1 VLAKITKRTV
11 DGLLVPRGG
20 RECVLWDSEIKGFG
34 IRARRGGTKT
44 YILHYRAGKGRAAP
58 LRKITIGKHGSPW
71 TPDTAR
77 IEAKR
82 LMGQVAGGGDPCR
95 DRAIEKKAMA
105 FSELCDLYLVEG
117 TAHKKPSTIRN
128 DKARIEHHIKPLIGR
143 KRVDAVTRGDIERL
157 LVDVK
162 GGTSARRQTRSE
174 KRRAGGL
181 PKGGAGAAAQCVTLV
196 STILTF
202 AVKRGLRQENPARG
216 IKKPPVRKME
226 RFLSDEEIS
235 RLSATLEAEAAS
247 SGNPYP
253 SGAIRL
259 LLLTG
264 CRRGEILNL
273 IWTHVDFEM
282 QCLRLPD
289 SKTGSKIVYLNKPA
303 LELLQHLPRIVGNPY
318 VIAGSR
324 AASPLYGLDKI
335 WYRVRGAAGLSN
347 VRLHDL
353 RHSFASVG
361 ISGGL
366 SLPLIGALLGHKHPT
381 TTARYAH
388 LSAHPI
394 RVANEA
400 VGARLAAAM
409 AQKFNGE
416 RSQ

>member
-181 PKGGAGAAAQCVTLV
+181 PKGGAGAAAQCVTLDRY
-196 STILTF
+196 
-202 AVKRGLRQENPARG
+202 RGRN
-216 IKKPPVRKME
+216 
-226 RFLSDEEIS
+226 
-235 RLSATLEAEAAS
+235 
-247 SGNPYP
+247 
-253 SGAIRL
+253 
-259 LLLTG
+259 
-264 CRRGEILNL
+264 
-273 IWTHVDFEM
+273 VDFVRVARNVTRPLG
-282 QCLRLPD
+282 QQR
-289 SKTGSKIVYLNKPA
+289 VPA
-303 LELLQHLPRIVGNPY
+303 CRDRRERADRGDRVAIASG
-318 VIAGSR
+318 IAG
-324 AASPLYGLDKI
+324 G
-335 WYRVRGAAGLSN
+335 
-347 VRLHDL
+347 RL
-353 RHSFASVG
+353 R
-361 ISGGL
+361 
-366 SLPLIGALLGHKHPT
+366 
-381 TTARYAH
+381 
-388 LSAHPI
+388 
-394 RVANEA
+394 
-400 VGARLAAAM
+400 
-409 AQKFNGE
+409 
-416 RSQ
+416 